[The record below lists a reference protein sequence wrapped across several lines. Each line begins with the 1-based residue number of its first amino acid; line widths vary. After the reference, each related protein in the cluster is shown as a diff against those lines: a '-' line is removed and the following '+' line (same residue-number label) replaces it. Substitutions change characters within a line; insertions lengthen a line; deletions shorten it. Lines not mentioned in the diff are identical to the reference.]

1 MEGRMNFIFIKK
13 IKDKFNIDILDLPA
27 YQIGIIE
34 YFYNDFINEI
44 NLNQYKDKELK
55 LYDYIEEVIKNDN
68 S

>member
-55 LYDYIEEVIKNDN
+55 LYDYIEEVIKNVN